1 MDRTLSGSLSPNQL
15 LKRRYYVL
23 EKIGEGSF
31 GAVYK
36 AKDTQLGNR
45 LVAVKEMVEDGPTQP
60 AIDNFKQ
67 EAYMLA
73 DLHHPHLPNIYEHFK
88 DAGSWYL
95 VMDLIEG
102 ETLQDYLDNHKREGK
117 LALKDVKDLEDVL
130 DMGIQLCTVLDY
142 LHMRQPPIIF
152 RDLKPLNI
160 MRTSEGHLYLI
171 DFGIARHFKAGQAK
185 DTLILGSPGYAAPE
199 QYGKA
204 QTTPR
209 ADIYSL
215 GATLHQLIT
224 GDDPSQKPF
233 QFAPLSSVGIPAELA
248 TLIMQMVEI
257 DADKRPASV
266 KDVKGKLQVLV
277 TQLSEHPNPAQ
288 PPLNP
293 AVMVSAPVGPPN
305 PGLQPP
311 LQVPL
316 PSEIQPGPITPP
328 LNPNPLAP
336 LLKRRKL
343 LIGLSAAGLALAITQ
358 ERWLQSLIRPLLSTS
373 TPTLQPDTILTA
385 QKKTTPEKNTP
396 PGVPAGRRQVAK
408 QEQIDILSRGVEAW
422 NRWRSKNP
430 DIAPSLSGVN
440 LRDRDLSGA
449 DLSGA
454 DLSGAWL
461 FDVNLFRS
469 TLAGANLRGAY
480 VSESDLA
487 QVDLHEATLT
497 QATLSRVNLE
507 GADLR
512 GAEVTGT
519 RLSQVNLR
527 GALLPEGIQA

>member
-1 MDRTLSGSLSPNQL
+1 MNRTQSGSLSPNQL
-15 LKRRYYVL
+15 LGSRYYVL

-45 LVAVKEMVEDGPTQP
+45 LVALKEMVEDNPGQP

-73 DLHHPHLPNIYEHFK
+73 ALHHPHLPGILEHFK

-102 ETLQDYLDNHKREGK
+102 ETLQDYLDNHKQEGK
-117 LALKDVKDLEDVL
+117 LPLKDVKDLEDVL

-142 LHMRQPPIIF
+142 LHTRQPPINF

-171 DFGIARHFKAGQAK
+171 DFGLARHFKAGQAK
-185 DTLILGSPGYAAPE
+185 DTLILGTPGYAAPE

-204 QTTPR
+204 QTSPR

-215 GATLHQLIT
+215 GVTLHQLIT

-233 QFAPLSSVGIPAELA
+233 QFAPLSTAAIPPELA
-248 TLIMQMVEI
+248 TLIMQMVEM
-257 DADKRPASV
+257 DADKRPASA
-266 KDVKGKLQVLV
+266 KDVKKRLQVLL
-277 TQLSEHPNPAQ
+277 TQLSEHPNP
-288 PPLNP
+288 LNP
-293 AVMVSAPVGPPN
+293 AVMAPAPVGPPN

-316 PSEIQPGPITPP
+316 PSENQPAPITPP
-328 LNPNPLAP
+328 VNPNLSAP

-343 LIGLSAAGLALAITQ
+343 LIGLSAAGLALATTQ
-358 ERWLQSLIRPLLSTS
+358 GHWLQSLIQQLLSTS
-373 TPTLQPDTILTA
+373 SPTLQADTILT
-385 QKKTTPEKNTP
+385 PPKNTP
-396 PGVPAGRRQVAK
+396 PAVPGGRRQMAK
-408 QEQIDILSRGVEAW
+408 QEQIEILSRGVQAW
-422 NRWRSKNP
+422 NQWRSENP
-430 DIAPSLSGVN
+430 GIAASLSGVT
-440 LRDRDLSGA
+440 LRQRDLSGVDLREADLSGARLFDVNLARSTLAGA

-454 DLSGAWL
+454 
-461 FDVNLFRS
+461 
-469 TLAGANLRGAY
+469 Y
-480 VSESDLA
+480 VSESNLA
-487 QVDLHEATLT
+487 QADLHEARLT
-497 QATLSRVNLE
+497 QATLSRVNLAQ
-507 GADLR
+507 ADLR
-512 GAEVTGT
+512 GAELTGT
-519 RLSQVNLR
+519 SFSQINLR
-527 GALLPEGIQA
+527 GALLPEGFKAR